1 MRARAC
7 ASRGATAAA
16 LAAALFVV
24 AASCVGCS
32 HRFAR
37 PINAGAEKCQQSLRE
52 AFALILVAEEEKPEV
67 AEAIGE
73 AAARQLAEVDLGPR
87 PFKLSSPSGFD
98 YGFFFEDE
106 GKRCLLHL
114 VAWQKGVVQYS
125 NNVTYIET
133 RPLRGCRCEK

>member
-7 ASRGATAAA
+7 ASRRATAAA

-37 PINAGAEKCQQSLRE
+37 PTNPDAPACRQSLSD
-52 AFALILVAEEEKPEV
+52 AFALILVAWEKPDV
-67 AEAIGE
+67 AEAVGV
-73 AAARQLAEVDLGPR
+73 AAARELAEADLGPR
-87 PFKLSSPSGFD
+87 PFKLSSPSGVD
-98 YGFFFEDE
+98 YAFLFEDE
-106 GKRCLLHL
+106 GRRCLLRL

-125 NNVTYIET
+125 DSVSYIAT
-133 RPLRGCRCEK
+133 RPLSGCRCEK